1 VACNP
6 ANWWS
11 AMARCSSATCWKRRQ
26 ATKSTESEKR
36 LNMFKSLIAFCL
48 SRRAIVVVGLMLFAG
63 AGLIAFKKLN
73 IEAYPNPT
81 PVILEITAQA
91 PGLSAEEM
99 ERYYTIPMEIGL
111 YSTPGIEVIRSTSFY
126 GLSFVRVTFKYG
138 VDYYFAFSQAAIA
151 MQQNVNLPGGLVPT
165 IQANS
170 STGEIFRYQ
179 VVGPP
184 HFGIANLRT
193 VQDWI
198 VARRLLT
205 IPGIAQINSWG
216 GPTKEFLVQVDP
228 HRLEAYS
235 ETVPQILTA
244 LGNANLNVGGREIRV
259 GQQSINIRGVG
270 LIDDGGN
277 YDLTKGYKVDDIE
290 NVVLA
295 QENGVPVLVKDVGKV
310 SVSYR
315 PRLGILGRDEQDDVV
330 GSIVVMR
337 RTEKTADMIP
347 KVKAEVDKINRDGS
361 LPPGVKVVPFYDRSS
376 LIALT
381 SHTVL
386 HNLIFG
392 CLLVFLIQWIFLGN
406 LRSAIIVGIN
416 IPFALFFATILL
428 VIMGESAN
436 LLSVGAVDFGIIVD
450 SAVILTENIFRNF
463 QRDASERQGLLQR
476 LASGYWGPDPT
487 RQTDHGSTPRS
498 WTNRLRLILISALQ
512 VDKAVLFSALITVA
526 GFVPLFTMQG
536 VEGQIFGPMARTYGY
551 ALAGALIATFTVTP
565 VIASMLLPER
575 VKETETIV
583 VRILHHGYTPALRF
597 ALNHRALVV
606 GIELAV
612 SLATFMFVAPH
623 LGSEF
628 LPHLEE
634 GNFWIRASMPIT
646 LSLEDG
652 EAATRKMREILLRHP
667 EVITV
672 VSQHGRPDDGS
683 DASPFSNVELFAP
696 LKPFDQWPKGLTKE
710 KLTNQIQAEFEN
722 ELPGIV
728 FNFSQYIEDNIE
740 EGISGVKGVNSVKI
754 VGPNLETLTQLA
766 EQVRDQMSQVR
777 GITDLGIFPVLGQ
790 PNLNI
795 KVDRAKA
802 ARYGL
807 NSGDVN
813 AVIQASLGGAVASE
827 VLEGDRQFDLVV
839 RYTPEY
845 RNNID
850 KIRNVKVAYT
860 TPTGADAYIPLSELA
875 DISLDTGAAWIYHE
889 SVQRFI
895 PVKFS
900 VRERDLGSTVEEA
913 QQRIAKNVKLP
924 PGYRL
929 MWAGEFGD
937 LQEAKK
943 RLEIIVPLSLVLIAG
958 LLYSLFNNLRDCLL
972 ALAGIPDAI
981 VGGIL
986 ALYLTGLN
994 FSISA
999 AIGFVSLFGVSV
1011 MDGILMITFYNQERS
1026 HGFAPVEAMFRAA
1039 SHRMRP
1045 LLMTALSACIGLL
1058 PAAMS
1063 TGIGSQVQRPLATVI
1078 VGGMLVG
1085 PFMLLVAVPALRMI
1099 FLGHDNHPVI
1109 QEPQ

>member
-1 VACNP
+1 
-6 ANWWS
+6 
-11 AMARCSSATCWKRRQ
+11 
-26 ATKSTESEKR
+26 
-36 LNMFKSLIAFCL
+36 MFKSLIAFCL
-48 SRRAIVVVGLMLFAG
+48 SRRPIVVVGLILFVG
-63 AGLIAFKKLN
+63 AGIVAFKMLN

-81 PVILEITAQA
+81 PVILEITSQA

-99 ERYYTIPMEIGL
+99 ERYYTIPTEIGL
-111 YSTPGIEVIRSTSFY
+111 YTAPGIDVIRSTSFY

-138 VDYYFAFSQAAIA
+138 VDYNFAYAQASVA
-151 MQQNVNLPGGLVPT
+151 MQQNVSLPGGLVPT

-170 STGEIFRYQ
+170 STGEIYRYQ
-179 VVGPP
+179 VVGPK
-184 HFGIANLRT
+184 HFGVTNLRT

-205 IPGIAQINSWG
+205 IPGIAAVNSWG
-216 GPTKEFLVQVDP
+216 GPTKEFQVEVDP
-228 HRLEAYS
+228 HKLEAYS
-235 ETVPQILTA
+235 VTVPQILTA
-244 LGNANLNVGGREIRV
+244 LGNANINVGGREIRI
-259 GQQSINIRGVG
+259 GQQSVNIRGVG

-277 YDLTKGYKVDDIE
+277 DDLAQGYKVGDIE

-295 QENGVPVLVKDVGKV
+295 QVHGVPVLMRDVGKV
-310 SVSYR
+310 SVGYR
-315 PRLGILGRDEQDDVV
+315 PRLGILGRDQQDDVV
-330 GSIVVMR
+330 GAIVVQR

-347 KVKAEVDKINRDGS
+347 KVEAAIDKVNHDGS
-361 LPPGVKVVPFYDRSS
+361 LLPGVKVIPFYDRSS
-376 LIALT
+376 LIAVT
-381 SHTVL
+381 THTVL

-406 LRSAIIVGIN
+406 LRSAVIVGLN

-428 VIMGESAN
+428 VIAGESAN

-450 SAVILTENIFRNF
+450 SAVILVENIFRNF
-463 QRDASERQGLLQR
+463 QRNQEERQTLLQR
-476 LASGYWGPDPT
+476 LSAGAWGPDPT
-487 RQTDHGSTPRS
+487 QPTDQPTSARG
-498 WTNRLRLILISALQ
+498 WTDRLRLILISAIQ
-512 VDKAVLFSALITVA
+512 VDKAILFSALITVA

-551 ALAGALIATFTVTP
+551 ALAGALLATFTVTP
-565 VIASMLLPER
+565 VLASVLLPER
-575 VKETETIV
+575 VKEVETIV
-583 VRILHHGYTPALRF
+583 VRLLHRIYNPALRF
-597 ALNHRALVV
+597 ALDHRALTVAIGV
-606 GIELAV
+606 AFLAV
-612 SLATFMFVAPH
+612 SGFLGLR

-652 EAATRKMREILLRHP
+652 EAASRKMREILLRHP
-667 EVITV
+667 EVVTV

-696 LKPFDQWPKGLTKE
+696 LKPFDEWPRGMTKD
-710 KLTNQIQAEFEN
+710 KLTEQVQAEFDN
-722 ELPGIV
+722 ELPGVV

-754 VGPNLETLTQLA
+754 IGPNLQVLTRLA
-766 EQVRDQMSQVR
+766 EQVRDQMNQVR
-777 GITDLGIFPVLGQ
+777 GVADLGIFPVLGQ

-795 KVDRAKA
+795 RVDRAKA

-813 AVIQASLGGAVASE
+813 AVIQAAMGGAVATS

-845 RNNID
+845 RDSIEKIHNI
-850 KIRNVKVAYT
+850 KVGYQT
-860 TPTGADAYIPLSELA
+860 SSGVTAYIPLSELA
-875 DISLDTGAAWIYHE
+875 TITLDTGAAWIYHE

-900 VRERDLGSTVEEA
+900 VRGRDLGSTVEEA
-913 QQRIAKNVKLP
+913 QQRIANNVKLP

-929 MWAGEFGD
+929 VWAGEFGD

-943 RLEIIVPLSLVLIAG
+943 RLEVIVPISLVLILG
-958 LLYSLFNNLRDCLL
+958 LLYSMFNSLRDSLL
-972 ALAGIPDAI
+972 TLAGIPFA
-981 VGGIL
+981 VAGGIL
-986 ALYLTGLN
+986 ALYVSGLN

-1026 HGFAPVEAMFRAA
+1026 HGLGPEDAMYRAA
-1039 SHRMRP
+1039 STRMRP
-1045 LLMTALSACIGLL
+1045 LLMTALSACIGLF
-1058 PAAMS
+1058 PAAIS

-1078 VGGMLVG
+1078 VGGMLLG
-1085 PFMLLVAVPALRMI
+1085 PVTLLLAVPALRMF
-1099 FLGHDNHPVI
+1099 FLDPEHHHLSD
-1109 QEPQ
+1109 QSK

>member
-1 VACNP
+1 
-6 ANWWS
+6 
-11 AMARCSSATCWKRRQ
+11 
-26 ATKSTESEKR
+26 
-36 LNMFKSLIAFCL
+36 MFKGLIAFCL
-48 SRRAIVVVGLMLFAG
+48 SRRPIVVVGLLLFIG
-63 AGLIAFKKLN
+63 AGIVAFKALN

-99 ERYYTIPMEIGL
+99 ERYYTLPMEIGL
-111 YSTPGIEVIRSTSFY
+111 YTTPGIDVIRSTSFY
-126 GLSFVRVTFKYG
+126 GLSFVRVSFKYG
-138 VDYYFAFSQAAIA
+138 VDYNFAYAQASVA
-151 MQQNVNLPGGLVPT
+151 MQQNVTLPGNLVPS

-170 STGEIFRYQ
+170 STGEIYRYQ

-184 HFGIANLRT
+184 HFGITNLRT

-205 IPGIAQINSWG
+205 IPGIAAINSWG
-216 GPTKEFLVQVDP
+216 GPTKEFQVEVDP
-228 HRLEAYS
+228 HKLEAYS
-235 ETVPQILTA
+235 VTVPQILTA
-244 LGNANLNVGGREIRV
+244 LGNANINVGGREIRI

-277 YDLTKGYKVDDIE
+277 DDLAQGYKVGDIE
-290 NVVLA
+290 NVVLT
-295 QENGVPVLVKDVGKV
+295 QVNGVPVLVKDVGKV
-310 SVSYR
+310 SVGYR
-315 PRLGILGRDEQDDVV
+315 PRLGILGRDQQDDVV

-337 RTEKTADMIP
+337 RTEQTANMIP
-347 KVKAEVDKINRDGS
+347 KVEEAIVKLNHDGS

-376 LIALT
+376 LVALT
-381 SHTVL
+381 THTVL

-406 LRSAIIVGIN
+406 LRSATIVGLN

-450 SAVILTENIFRNF
+450 SAVILVENIFRNF
-463 QRDASERQGLLQR
+463 QRNPEERQGLLDR
-476 LASGYWGPDPT
+476 LAGGFWGPDPT
-487 RQTDHGSTPRS
+487 RDTETEHLAPGHGWTD
-498 WTNRLRLILISALQ
+498 RLRLILISALQ
-512 VDKAVLFSALITVA
+512 VDKAILFSALILVA

-551 ALAGALIATFTVTP
+551 ALAGALLATFTVTP

-575 VKETETIV
+575 VKEAETAV
-583 VRILHHGYTPALRF
+583 VRVLHRLYTPALHF
-597 ALNHRALVV
+597 SLSHRALVV
-606 GIELAV
+606 GIEIV
-612 SLATFMFVAPH
+612 FSLGTFFLIAPR

-634 GNFWIRASMPIT
+634 GNFWIRASMPTT

-652 EAATRKMREILLRHP
+652 EAASRKMREILLRHP

-696 LKPFDQWPKGLTKE
+696 LKPFDEWPRGLTKE
-710 KLTNQIQAEFEN
+710 KLTEQVQSEFNN
-722 ELPGIV
+722 ELPGVV

-754 VGPNLETLTQLA
+754 VGPNLGVLTELA

-777 GITDLGIFPVLGQ
+777 GIADLGIFPVLGQ

-813 AVIQASLGGAVASE
+813 SVVQAAMGGAVATS

-845 RNNID
+845 RDSIE
-850 KIRNVKVAYT
+850 KIRNIKVGYQT
-860 TPTGADAYIPLSELA
+860 SSGANAYIPLSELA
-875 DISLDTGAAWIYHE
+875 TITLDTGAAWIYHE
-889 SVQRFI
+889 SVKRFI

-900 VRERDLGSTVEEA
+900 VRGRDLGGTVEEA
-913 QQRIAKNVKLP
+913 QKRIADNVKLP

-929 MWAGEFGD
+929 IWAGEFGD

-943 RLEIIVPLSLVLIAG
+943 RLEIIVPISLVLIVG
-958 LLYSLFNNLRDCLL
+958 LLYTLFNNIRDCLL
-972 ALAGIPDAI
+972 ALAGIPDAV

-986 ALYLTGLN
+986 ALYLSGLN

-1011 MDGILMITFYNQERS
+1011 MDGILMITFYNQERL
-1026 HGFAPVEAMFRAA
+1026 HGFAPEEAMFRAA
-1039 SHRMRP
+1039 STRMRP

-1058 PAAMS
+1058 PAAIS

-1085 PFMLLVAVPALRMI
+1085 PIMLLLAVPALRMI
-1099 FLGHDNHPVI
+1099 FLESHHRLPLK
-1109 QEPQ
+1109 ESR